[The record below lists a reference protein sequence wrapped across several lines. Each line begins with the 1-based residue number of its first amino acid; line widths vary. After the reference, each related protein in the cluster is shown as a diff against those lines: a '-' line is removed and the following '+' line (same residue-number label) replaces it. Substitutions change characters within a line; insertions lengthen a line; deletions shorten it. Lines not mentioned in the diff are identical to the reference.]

1 MMAIIQDRARATDF
15 WHDQHNR
22 SMKTTVFALII
33 PLMLL
38 TQHGSAQYHKSY
50 IGLTTS
56 FGGGFNSF
64 DTGLRTE
71 TNEVIEVSS
80 GGGTS
85 IGITGAYA
93 FSGNWLAGGEL
104 NYQFTMMSPPVD
116 NADGGFKH
124 MNILAS
130 IQRLFPVGKRENA
143 FLLSAGPVLSTSNM
157 FDFDASQVPGGAHNT
172 YHYKPAGGGQISTE
186 FILQKGDGGFA
197 FVFGLRTNFIRYKLD
212 RVNSNGVEF
221 DAEGILLDFL
231 QTDVTKPNGAGMDLT
246 IRGIYRFAEKHQATG
261 NNKRRYKR

>member
-1 MMAIIQDRARATDF
+1 
-15 WHDQHNR
+15 
-22 SMKTTVFALII
+22 MKTTVFALIV
-33 PLMLL
+33 PLLL
-38 TQHGSAQYHKSY
+38 LSQSSSAQFRKSY
-50 IGLTTS
+50 IGLTSS

-116 NADGGFKH
+116 NADGSFKH
-124 MNILAS
+124 MNIMAS
-130 IQRLFPVGKRENA
+130 IQRLFPVGKRDNA
-143 FLLSAGPVLSTSNM
+143 FLISAGPVFSVSNT
-157 FDFDASQVPGGAHNT
+157 FDFDASQIPGGAHNS

-197 FVFGLRTNFIRYKLD
+197 FVFGLRTNFIQYKLD
-212 RVNSNGVEF
+212 RVNSNGTEF
-221 DAEGILLDFL
+221 DAGNTTLDFL
-231 QTDVTKPNGAGMDLT
+231 PSDVTKPNGTGMDLT

-261 NNKRRYKR
+261 NNRPRYKR